1 MICVSIANMGRDAC
15 LSLVAD
21 FRVVEIRLDSI
32 ELTAE
37 DMAAISQK
45 ARCWIATCRPG
56 THTPEKRMEQ
66 LSMAIMAGASY
77 VDIEY
82 ESVPVF
88 REPLV
93 KLARKKGCKVMISY
107 HDYKQ
112 TPNRETLCRII
123 RQSFNM
129 GADRVKL
136 ATMANSKADSARILS
151 LYDDFDRLLAFAMGK
166 EGRISRVAAPML
178 GADFTYASAGEGA
191 ETAPGQF
198 TASQLE
204 TIYDIVGIL
213 PSEK

>member
-1 MICVSIANMGRDAC
+1 MICVSIANMDRDAC
-15 LSLVAD
+15 LSLVSD
-21 FRVVEIRLDSI
+21 FRVVEIRLDLLD
-32 ELTAE
+32 LTAD
-37 DMAAISQK
+37 DMASITQK
-45 ARCWIATCRPG
+45 ARCWVATCRPG
-56 THTPEKRMEQ
+56 TYSPEKRMEQ
-66 LSMAIMAGASY
+66 LTQAIEAGASY

-93 KLARKKGCKVMISY
+93 KLARSKGCKVMISY
-107 HDYKQ
+107 HDYKH

-166 EGRISRVAAPML
+166 E
-178 GADFTYASAGEGA
+178 
-191 ETAPGQF
+191 
-198 TASQLE
+198 
-204 TIYDIVGIL
+204 
-213 PSEK
+213 

>member
-1 MICVSIANMGRDAC
+1 MICVSIANMDRDAC
-15 LSLVAD
+15 LSLVSD
-21 FRVVEIRLDSI
+21 FHVVEIRLDLLD
-32 ELTAE
+32 LTAD
-37 DMAAISQK
+37 DMAAITQK
-45 ARCWIATCRPG
+45 ARCWVATCRPG
-56 THTPEKRMEQ
+56 AYSPEKRMEQ
-66 LSMAIMAGASY
+66 LSQAIQAGASY

-93 KLARKKGCKVMISY
+93 KLARSKGCKVMISY
-107 HDYKQ
+107 HDFKQ

-136 ATMANSKADSARILS
+136 ATMANTKADSARILS
-151 LYDDFDRLLAFAMGK
+151 LYDDFDRLLAFAMGT
-166 EGRISRVAAPML
+166 EGRISRLAAPLL
-178 GADFTYASAGEGA
+178 GADFTYASAGEGT

-204 TIYDIVGIL
+204 VIYAVVN
-213 PSEK
+213 PRNT